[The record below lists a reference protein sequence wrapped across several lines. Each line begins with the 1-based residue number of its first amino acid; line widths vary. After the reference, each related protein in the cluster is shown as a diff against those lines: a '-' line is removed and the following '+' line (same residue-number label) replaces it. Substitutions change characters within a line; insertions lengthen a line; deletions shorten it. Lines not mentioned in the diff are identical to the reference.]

1 MAFFQKQDEGDTPL
15 PKHAVEM
22 PRYLVDTL
30 VMVYVSPPVQLDHI
44 AELQDDLF
52 SVDRRFTTQMPAF
65 SIRTL
70 LRH

>member
-1 MAFFQKQDEGDTPL
+1 
-15 PKHAVEM
+15 M
-22 PRYLVDTL
+22 PSKCCYLINTL
-30 VMVYVSPPVQLDHI
+30 VMVYASPPVQLDHT
-44 AELQDDLF
+44 AELQGDLF